1 MMKIRDTA
9 TLFTDGDWIESKD
22 QAPNGIRLL
31 QTGNIGM
38 GDFIDKEGKEK
49 YITEETFQRLNCTEV
64 LPGDILIS
72 RLPDPVGRACVVPD
86 LKTKMITAVDC
97 TIYRVNDSKI
107 NKYYVNYFLMSGMYF
122 RNLSLSINGATR
134 KRISRKNLEKVGIS
148 IPSMETQQHVVNVLD
163 RVRTLISLHRK
174 EISFLD
180 ELVKA
185 RFAEMFGDPVRNEKG
200 WEVKVLSDVGSCK
213 NGMNFHNDETGVQIH
228 CLGVGDFKDN
238 SFITDTESLPLIAL
252 SETPAKEYLLEND
265 DIVFVRSNGN
275 KNLVGRSVLVY
286 PNDIPV
292 TFSGFCIR
300 YRLKDACLNPQYLL
314 QVLKADSIRNLMHGR
329 GANIQNLN
337 QKILLNVMVPIP
349 PLDLQ
354 NQFVVFTHQVEK
366 SKAAVQRSLEETQT
380 LFDSLMQ
387 QYFG

>member
-1 MMKIRDTA
+1 MYYALRNAKI
-9 TLFTDGDWIESKD
+9 
-22 QAPNGIRLL
+22 PN
-31 QTGNIGM
+31 TGYNRH
-38 GDFIDKEGKEK
+38 FKWLKE
-49 YITEETFQRLNCTEV
+49 
-64 LPGDILIS
+64 
-72 RLPDPVGRACVVPD
+72 
-86 LKTKMITAVDC
+86 
-97 TIYRVNDSKI
+97 
-107 NKYYVNYFLMSGMYF
+107 
-122 RNLSLSINGATR
+122 
-134 KRISRKNLEKVGIS
+134 IS
-148 IPSMETQQHVVNVLD
+148 IRYPNYVEQKSIVEVLD
-163 RVRTLISLHRK
+163 RVSLVIQKR
-174 EISFLD
+174 EEELSRLD

-387 QYFG
+387 TYFG

>member
-122 RNLSLSINGATR
+122 RNLSI
-134 KRISRKNLEKVGIS
+134 
-148 IPSMETQQHVVNVLD
+148 ME
-163 RVRTLISLHRK
+163 
-174 EISFLD
+174 
-180 ELVKA
+180 
-185 RFAEMFGDPVRNEKG
+185 P
-200 WEVKVLSDVGSCK
+200 
-213 NGMNFHNDETGVQIH
+213 
-228 CLGVGDFKDN
+228 
-238 SFITDTESLPLIAL
+238 
-252 SETPAKEYLLEND
+252 
-265 DIVFVRSNGN
+265 
-275 KNLVGRSVLVY
+275 
-286 PNDIPV
+286 
-292 TFSGFCIR
+292 
-300 YRLKDACLNPQYLL
+300 
-314 QVLKADSIRNLMHGR
+314 
-329 GANIQNLN
+329 
-337 QKILLNVMVPIP
+337 
-349 PLDLQ
+349 
-354 NQFVVFTHQVEK
+354 
-366 SKAAVQRSLEETQT
+366 
-380 LFDSLMQ
+380 
-387 QYFG
+387 